1 MSALSIVVCIIGLG
15 LLAAAHEIGHFLA
28 AKQLG
33 IKVEELSVFVGP
45 SLIHWT
51 RNGVD
56 YHIRL
61 IPFGAYV
68 RFPGVEEEDGGM
80 SNPDS
85 YFNQPRWKRLL
96 IALAGPFT
104 NLFLGVL
111 IFAAVFS
118 CFGFLSTNLDKIM
131 DKTQI
136 ADTSAVMGD
145 EIVKVNGSRIFT
157 QLDLSYVLYNIPEND
172 PLTMV
177 LRAKD
182 TGKEYTVTLTPQ
194 ITSKYRLGIT
204 VLPDLDDNNG
214 MSIVEVDPN
223 QNGGNPVM
231 KKGDS
236 LIAVNG
242 IAVTDSKY
250 ADAVASSNGNELTAT
265 IVRDGVRQ
273 DVTLKATIYETSNS
287 RGIYLLPG
295 TGIMSLL
302 KESVLYSVSIIK
314 VSILSLRDVAK
325 GTVAVQDAVTGPVG
339 IATIV
344 SDVVDA
350 PKTDNS
356 VKLENLGTLAGLIS
370 VGLAFTNLLP
380 LPGLDGN
387 AMVLV
392 VIEMIRGKKLTLQTE
407 RIINGIGF
415 VFLIAL
421 VIFALSSDIMR
432 LVG

>member
-1 MSALSIVVCIIGLG
+1 MSALSIIVCILGLG

-28 AKQLG
+28 AKRLG

-45 SLIHWT
+45 SLFHWK
-51 RNGVD
+51 RKGVD

-68 RFPGVEEEDGGM
+68 RFPGLEDEDGGI

-96 IALAGPFT
+96 IALAGPVT

-111 IFAAVFS
+111 IFAVVFS

-157 QLDLSYVLYNIPEND
+157 QLDLSYVLYNVPDND
-172 PLTMV
+172 PLTMI
-177 LRAKD
+177 LRSKD
-182 TGKEYTVTLTPQ
+182 TGKQYTVTLTPQ

-204 VLPDLDDNNG
+204 VLPDLDENNG
-214 MSIVEVDPN
+214 MSIVDVDPN

-242 IAVTDSKY
+242 IAVNDPGY
-250 ADAVASSNGNELTAT
+250 ADAVASSNGSELTAT
-265 IVRDGVRQ
+265 IIRDGVRQ

-295 TGIMSLL
+295 TGIISLL

-314 VSILSLRDVAK
+314 VSIYSLRDVAK

-392 VIEMIRGKKLTLQTE
+392 VIEMIRGKKLSIQTE
-407 RIINGIGF
+407 RIINGVGF